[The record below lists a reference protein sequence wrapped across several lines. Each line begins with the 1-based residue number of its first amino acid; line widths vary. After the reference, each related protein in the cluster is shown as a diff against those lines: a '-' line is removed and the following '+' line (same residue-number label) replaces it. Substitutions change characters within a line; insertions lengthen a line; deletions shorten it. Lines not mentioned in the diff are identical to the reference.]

1 MWKENFTAA
10 MQKGKPMSRCKDC
23 KYAEGSN
30 YKIQNID
37 CCTCS
42 LTRRVMNA
50 NAESECNC
58 FNRDLSGYDICYNCK
73 YYGGGGDWGLFCFH
87 KDMYHHLGK
96 FCDVPCKRYE
106 RRTDDEG

>member
-1 MWKENFTAA
+1 
-10 MQKGKPMSRCKDC
+10 MSRCVDC
-23 KYAEGSN
+23 QYSSDVYEIVGVE
-30 YKIQNID
+30 

-58 FNRDLSGYDICYNCK
+58 YNRDLSEYDICYNCK
-73 YYGGGGDWGLFCFH
+73 YYIGGGDWGLFCSH

-96 FCDVPCKRYE
+96 FSDEPCKRYE
-106 RRTDDEG
+106 RRSKDGHID

>member
-1 MWKENFTAA
+1 
-10 MQKGKPMSRCKDC
+10 MSKCIDC
-23 KYAEGSN
+23 QYSHHEVYEIVGVE
-30 YKIQNID
+30 

-58 FNRDLSGYDICYNCK
+58 YNRDLSKYDICYNCK
-73 YYGGGGDWGLFCFH
+73 YYIGGGDWGLFCSH

-96 FCDVPCKRYE
+96 FSDEPCKRYE
-106 RRTDDEG
+106 RRSNNDND